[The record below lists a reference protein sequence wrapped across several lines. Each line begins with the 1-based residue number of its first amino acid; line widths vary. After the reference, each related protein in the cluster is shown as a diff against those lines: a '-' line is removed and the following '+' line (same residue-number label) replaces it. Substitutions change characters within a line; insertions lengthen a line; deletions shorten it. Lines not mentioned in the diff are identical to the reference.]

1 MQVQNNYIES
11 IYEYTQNYVHCDD
24 TTNAMRVEPRKQ
36 KIKFKTNKVVP
47 RTGVMLVG
55 WSGNN
60 GSTFTAGILANKL
73 QMTWDTKKGKKK
85 HNYLGSIT
93 QSSCINFGI
102 NAKTKKPVYA
112 PFNSILPC
120 INLNDLAVAG
130 WDITNRSIDR
140 AMIDSQVIDID
151 LQRQLIPHLSKLK
164 PLPGVYYPEFIAPNQ
179 KNRANNVLPN
189 TSKSNHVLKIR
200 NDIIHFKNT
209 YELENVIVLWTA
221 STEKMVKE
229 TNGIHDTAE
238 NLLKAIH
245 NNSKLI
251 SPSMIYATAALQ
263 EGCIFLNGSPQN
275 TIVPAI
281 IDLAFRCNSFVAGSD
296 FKSGQTKIKSMLAD
310 YYISTGMKVEY
321 VVSYNHLG
329 NNDGLNLSNQ
339 SQFKSKEISKSG
351 VMTDAQNSNPVVY
364 QSHAD
369 DIEQCVVIK
378 YLKKAG
384 DTKIAMDEWLS
395 SIFLSGE
402 QRLVTYTTCEDS
414 LLAVPLMYDMIVL
427 SELLSRVQYASNA
440 TTTFTPNYNSRET
453 FNHLPPI
460 LTLLSYCFKAPISLD
475 KSNVCNILHK
485 QISDLHNF
493 VLILAGLN
501 KSSIIME
508 NFLNC

>member
-1 MQVQNNYIES
+1 MTFINSSYDYKQNYIHYDENNNMK
-11 IYEYTQNYVHCDD
+11 I
-24 TTNAMRVEPRKQ
+24 EPCK
-36 KIKFKTNKVVP
+36 KTIKFKTDKTVSK
-47 RTGVMLVG
+47 TGVMLVG

-60 GSTFTAGILANKL
+60 GSTFTAGIFANKL
-73 QMTWDTKKGKKK
+73 QMGWDTRTGKKK

-93 QSSCINFGI
+93 QSTCIQIGI
-102 NAKTKKPVYA
+102 DKKNNKPVFM
-112 PFNSILPC
+112 PFNKVLPC
-120 INLNDLAVAG
+120 VNLNELDISG
-130 WDITNRSIDR
+130 WDITDRTIDK
-140 AMIDSQVIDID
+140 AMEDAQVLDID
-151 LQRQLIPHLSKLK
+151 LQNQLKPHLSNLK
-164 PLPGVYYPEFIAPNQ
+164 PLPGIYYPEYIAPNQ
-179 KNRANNVLPN
+179 KERANNILPN
-189 TSKSNHVLKIR
+189 LSKFDNVQKIR
-200 NDIIHFKNT
+200 NDIKKFKSDNK
-209 YELENVIVLWTA
+209 LDKVIILWTA
-221 STEKMVKE
+221 STEKMVVE
-229 TNGIHDTAE
+229 TKGVHDTVE
-238 NLLKAIH
+238 NLMIAIK
-245 NNSKLI
+245 NNSPLI
-251 SPSMIYATAALQ
+251 SPSIVYATAALQ

-281 IDLAFRCNSFVAGSD
+281 IELSLQCNSFVAGSD

-310 YYISTGMKVEY
+310 YYINTGMKVEY
-321 VVSYNHLG
+321 VASYNHLG

-339 SQFKSKEISKSG
+339 EQFKSKEISKSG
-351 VMTDAQNSNPVVY
+351 VMVDAQASNPNIY
-364 QSHAD
+364 KSPED

-378 YLKKAG
+378 YIKKAK

-427 SELLSRVQYASNA
+427 SELLSRVQYASKT
-440 TTTFTPNYNSRET
+440 TTTFTQNYNSRET
-453 FNHLPPI
+453 FTHMPPI

-493 VLILAGLN
+493 MLILSGLS

>member
-1 MQVQNNYIES
+1 MCDNFIESNYEYSQNYIHYDEDVMQVNKSKKN
-11 IYEYTQNYVHCDD
+11 
-24 TTNAMRVEPRKQ
+24 
-36 KIKFKTNKVVP
+36 IKFRTNKSVAK
-47 RTGVMLVG
+47 TGVMLVG

-73 QMTWDTKKGKKK
+73 KMSWDTRKGKKT

-93 QSSCINFGI
+93 QSSCVELGI
-102 NAKTKKPVYA
+102 DAKTKTPIHV

-120 INLNDLAVAG
+120 IELNDLAITG
-130 WDITNRSIDR
+130 WDITNRNIYD
-140 AMIDSQVIDID
+140 AMTESKVIDID
-151 LQRQLIPHLSKLK
+151 LQRQLKPYMSKLS
-164 PLPGVYYPEFIAPNQ
+164 PLPGIYYPDFIAPNQ
-179 KNRANNVLPN
+179 KNRANNFLPELE
-189 TSKSNHVLKIR
+189 KQNHVSKLRSDIRTFKKDNQLDKI
-200 NDIIHFKNT
+200 
-209 YELENVIVLWTA
+209 IVLWTA
-221 STEKMVKE
+221 STERMVIE
-229 TNGIHDTAE
+229 TAGVHDTAK
-238 NLLKAIH
+238 NLLNAISI
-245 NNSKLI
+245 NSELI
-251 SPSMIYATAALQ
+251 SPSIIYATAAIQ

-275 TIVPAI
+275 TIVPGI
-281 IDLAFRCNSFVAGSD
+281 IELASLHNTFVAGSD

-310 YYISTGMKVEY
+310 YYINTGMKVEY
-321 VVSYNHLG
+321 VASYNHLG
-329 NNDGLNLSNQ
+329 NNDGLNLSNNL
-339 SQFKSKEISKSG
+339 QFKSKEISKSG
-351 VMTDAQNSNPVVY
+351 VMVDAQNSNPLIY
-364 QSHAD
+364 KTPDD

-427 SELLSRVQYASNA
+427 SELLSRVQYSSKNI
-440 TTTFTPNYNSRET
+440 SDLEQKIDE
-453 FNHLPPI
+453 FNQLPSI

-493 VLILAGLN
+493 ILILSGLN